1 MGIKQPNG
9 AHIEL
14 FQRRARKHALKKS
27 SESYSGSS
35 LDNMRMVS
43 NGYCAWNSRRSGPG
57 SFVAIPGIRR
67 APLG

>member
-43 NGYCAWNSRRSGPG
+43 NGYCA
-57 SFVAIPGIRR
+57 
-67 APLG
+67 

>member
-27 SESYSGSS
+27 SESLRSAQ
-35 LDNMRMVS
+35 
-43 NGYCAWNSRRSGPG
+43 NGFDYETVEPRIGLTLLGQTGGIRCTIIYCALR
-57 SFVAIPGIRR
+57 
-67 APLG
+67 